1 MAPDTD
7 TTTDTN
13 RPGRPRQHPD
23 AAARTRAW
31 RDRHRSEA
39 AAPALEAEVG
49 PELAQ
54 ASLSVVL
61 EQLRQV
67 ATGDLATL
75 AERIEGAVSCLA
87 DPAQVEEAMAQART
101 EAARQIAVME
111 AQAQE
116 SRAIARRADTRMVE
130 AEEVAEA
137 LSVQVEELAG
147 EKEALTTRL
156 AQAEAGIE
164 AIRRLAVEEGRR
176 LNAEH
181 EAELDR
187 VRGEA
192 DVRVAEADEA
202 RARALG
208 RADLLAAD
216 LEVAEFEVTE
226 MVETAVAQVTER
238 LTERHQAEMVVAQA
252 RYEAELSRCEAQC
265 HAANEIARERRYEV
279 ERLVHQLAVS
289 QHRVAGVR
297 VPTDPQDQGK
307 GVHFDSPEGG

>member
-1 MAPDTD
+1 MPPDAD

-23 AAARTRAW
+23 SAARTRAW
-31 RDRHRSEA
+31 RERRRSEA
-39 AAPALEAEVG
+39 ASPAPEAPVG
-49 PELAQ
+49 PEMAQ
-54 ASLSVVL
+54 ASLAVTL
-61 EQLRQV
+61 DQLRQV

-75 AERIEGAVSCLA
+75 AERIEGATHALA
-87 DPAQVEEAMAQART
+87 DPAQVEEAMVQART
-101 EAARQIAVME
+101 EAASQIAAIE

-116 SRAIARRADTRMVE
+116 ARAQARRADTRMVE

-137 LSVQVEELAG
+137 LSVQVEELEG

-156 AQAEAGIE
+156 SQAEAGIE
-164 AIRRLAVEEGRR
+164 AIRRLAVQEGQR
-176 LNAEH
+176 LRAEH

-226 MVETAVAQVTER
+226 MVETAVAGLTER
-238 LTERHQAEMVVAQA
+238 LTERHRAEMEVRDA
-252 RYEAELSRCEAQC
+252 RYEAELTRCEAQC
-265 HAANEIARERRYEV
+265 HTANEIARERRYEV
-279 ERLVHQLAVS
+279 ERLVGQLAAAE
-289 QHRVAGVR
+289 HHMAGVR
-297 VPTDPQDQGK
+297 MPE
-307 GVHFDSPEGG
+307 SEGG

>member
-23 AAARTRAW
+23 SAARTRAW
-31 RDRHRSEA
+31 RDRRRSEA
-39 AAPALEAEVG
+39 ASPALEAPVG
-49 PELAQ
+49 PEFAQ
-54 ASLSVVL
+54 ATLSVVL
-61 EQLRQV
+61 DQLRGL

-101 EAARQIAVME
+101 EAARQIAAVE

-137 LSVQVEELAG
+137 LSVQVEELEG
-147 EKEALTTRL
+147 EKEADTIRV
-156 AQAEAGIE
+156 AEAENGTE
-164 AIRRLAVEEGRR
+164 AMRRLAVEAGRR
-176 LNAEH
+176 LKAEH

-216 LEVAEFEVTE
+216 LQVAEFEAPE
-226 MVETAVAQVTER
+226 MVERAVADLTAR
-238 LTERHQAEMVVAQA
+238 LGERHLAELQVREA
-252 RYEAELSRCEAQC
+252 RHEAELTRCEAQC
-265 HAANEIARERRYEV
+265 HTANEIARERRYEV

-307 GVHFDSPEGG
+307 GVHFDSLEGG